1 MNGLHTVTVT
11 FDVLLGE
18 PITDAAAVIRG
29 LALLG
34 EPLEPGELPEVF
46 EHRGLRMQGEVLGAR
61 MRLTAQLHGRTAVDH
76 VLTFVH
82 DLAAQWG
89 GEVALTEVDGERRH
103 VTDRAAL
110 WITLADL
117 RDRLRL
123 VGAIEGD
130 RDTRAEVL
138 RGLWALLQVWGAA
151 MELRYLPDLGRIV
164 AVRPRRGHAST
175 TETEDTEFDALDTP
189 AHQAPLGTHLV
200 AWRWLEETWPS
211 LAEGWD
217 PR

>member
-1 MNGLHTVTVT
+1 MNGLHAVTVT
-11 FDVLLGE
+11 FDVILGE
-18 PITDAAAVIRG
+18 PLADAAAVIRG

-34 EPLEPGELPEVF
+34 EPLEPGDLPEVF

-61 MRLTAQLHGRTAVDH
+61 VRLTAQIHGRTAVDH

-89 GEVALTEVDGERRH
+89 GEVALTEVEGERRH

-110 WITLADL
+110 WITLADV

-123 VGAIEGD
+123 FGAIEAD
-130 RDTRAEVL
+130 PAARAEVL
-138 RGLWALLQVWGAA
+138 AGLWGLLQVWGTAV
-151 MELRYLPDLGRIV
+151 ELRYVPDRGRIV
-164 AVRPRRGHAST
+164 AVRLRRGRAST

-189 AHQAPLGTHLV
+189 EHQAPLGTHLV

-211 LAEGWD
+211 LTEGWQ